1 MSLTASELSALRDL
15 LVRARATSKRRISY
29 IANGVERTVEFRNDA
44 EFRIALADIERRL
57 NAVEGR
63 SSVNVVSL
71 RSEKGFL

>member
-15 LVRARATSKRRISY
+15 LVRARATSQRRISY